1 MINLNCRRWCCCYV
15 HIIFLVLGA
24 NNLSFSFLPLHYYPY
39 ADKGKEWSLWS
50 SHIILPFFHKVFNLF
65 YYLFDLYNP
74 TFIFLI
80 GCLSLCFCKMESSKA
95 QGKRSFKYKMEEDE
109 DQEEEEEEDEDSGSG
124 LGFGEDNET
133 KKRAMTTTSSS
144 SKRGSSAGGST
155 RPCCQADNCNADL
168 TDAKHYHRRHKVC
181 EFHAKAPVVL
191 VAGHQQRF
199 CQQCSRFVKTLNS
212 QSRFLSMPIDAFRW
226 FPKIFILSSLFSL
239 ICRR

>member
-1 MINLNCRRWCCCYV
+1 
-15 HIIFLVLGA
+15 
-24 NNLSFSFLPLHYYPY
+24 
-39 ADKGKEWSLWS
+39 
-50 SHIILPFFHKVFNLF
+50 
-65 YYLFDLYNP
+65 
-74 TFIFLI
+74 
-80 GCLSLCFCKMESSKA
+80 MESSKA

-199 CQQCSRFVKTLNS
+199 CQQCSRFHGLLEFDENKRS
-212 QSRFLSMPIDAFRW
+212 
-226 FPKIFILSSLFSL
+226 
-239 ICRR
+239 CRRRLAGHNERRRKSSSDFQGEGSN